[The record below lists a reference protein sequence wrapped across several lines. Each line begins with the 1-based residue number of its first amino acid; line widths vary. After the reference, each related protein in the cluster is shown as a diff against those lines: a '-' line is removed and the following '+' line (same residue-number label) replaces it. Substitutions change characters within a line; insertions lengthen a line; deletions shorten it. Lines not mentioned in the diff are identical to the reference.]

1 MFGYVRPSDR
11 RLTEEERETFRA
23 AYCGLCHAL
32 GASYGPAGR
41 MILNYDLTFLAMVL
55 SEGGGTCEKRCA
67 VHPFRKRRCACG
79 DAAMDTAADMSVIL
93 TWWQLR
99 DGVADHG
106 FLRGLK
112 YRLAVWLLTPA
123 YRKARRCRE
132 DFDRQTEAHLT
143 QLSALE
149 KARCPSLDAPA
160 DAFASLLAGAAAG
173 EPDEKRRRVTE
184 QLLYHLGRWVYLV
197 DAADDLKEDL
207 KTGSYNPL
215 VLRFRVQ
222 DGALSEEDRQQL
234 AGTLD
239 GSVRAMAAAFELAD
253 FGVYAPVL
261 RAAVYEGL
269 YIVGAAVLNGTFH
282 RRRRER
288 QAIRKADTN
297 DA

>member
-1 MFGYVRPSDR
+1 M
-11 RLTEEERETFRA
+11 
-23 AYCGLCHAL
+23 
-32 GASYGPAGR
+32 
-41 MILNYDLTFLAMVL
+41 
-55 SEGGGTCEKRCA
+55 
-67 VHPFRKRRCACG
+67 KRR
-79 DAAMDTAADMSVIL
+79 
-93 TWWQLR
+93 
-99 DGVADHG
+99 VA
-106 FLRGLK
+106 
-112 YRLAVWLLTPA
+112 
-123 YRKARRCRE
+123 
-132 DFDRQTEAHLT
+132 
-143 QLSALE
+143 
-149 KARCPSLDAPA
+149 
-160 DAFASLLAGAAAG
+160 
-173 EPDEKRRRVTE
+173 E

-239 GSVRAMAAAFELAD
+239 GSVRAMAAAFE
-253 FGVYAPVL
+253 PVL